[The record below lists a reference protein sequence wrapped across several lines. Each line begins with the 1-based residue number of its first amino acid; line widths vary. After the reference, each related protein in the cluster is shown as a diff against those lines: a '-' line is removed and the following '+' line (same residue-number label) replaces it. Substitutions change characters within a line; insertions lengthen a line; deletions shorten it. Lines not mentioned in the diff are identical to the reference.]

1 MKTCPAC
8 QTQYSDDTLSFCLQ
22 DGTPLTFGFSG
33 DTPTVV
39 LGETETVVARS
50 GSGARPGPS
59 DPGQSAWQQSQV
71 THLASQPTGK
81 KSSSVPIA
89 VAATAIGMLL
99 LVGIVGIAAF
109 IYFNKGDRPTNS
121 NVGNSNAKIP
131 GGELNNGALPT
142 PTISP
147 LPTPTSTRPTV
158 SPTPTDSPPPGD
170 DSQTRNDVSQR
181 VYDWKSSLES
191 RDLSGYMGNY
201 ADTVDYF
208 SRRNASVGTVRADK
222 ARAFALYSSM
232 RVTVSNMSVSVSS
245 SGEVATAAFDK
256 EWTFSGRDTSSGKVR
271 SQLEFRKINGRW
283 LITSEKDLRVY
294 YTR

>member
-22 DGTPLTFGFSG
+22 DGTPLTFGFAG

-50 GSGARPGPS
+50 GQGARPGTS
-59 DPGQSAWQQSQV
+59 DPGQPAWQQSQV
-71 THLASQPTGK
+71 THLAAVPTEK
-81 KSSSVPIA
+81 KSSGTMIA
-89 VAATAIGMLL
+89 IAAAALGMLVVIG
-99 LVGIVGIAAF
+99 LVGVVAI
-109 IYFNKGDRPTNS
+109 IYFSNGDRPGNS
-121 NVGNSNAKIP
+121 NVGNNAKIP

-142 PTISP
+142 PTLSP
-147 LPTPTSTRPTV
+147 FPSPTSTPPIA
-158 SPTPTDSPPPGD
+158 SPTPTNSPPPTD
-170 DSQTRNDVSQR
+170 DSQTRSDVSQR

-191 RDLSGYMGNY
+191 HDLSGYMGNY

-222 ARAFALYSSM
+222 ARAFALYNSM
-232 RVTVSNMSVSVSS
+232 RVNVSNMSVSVSP
-245 SGEVATAAFDK
+245 SGDTATAAFDK
-256 EWTFSGRDTSSGKVR
+256 EWTFTGRDTSTGKVR